1 MHTAGLL
8 HACKRWQ
15 PHPAYYR
22 HFTFCLR
29 LKGSG
34 ADFLVWY
41 HRQPILLPSHT
52 RPACVGCLTLLLWFL
67 LLINHWRR
75 RIDKYRPT
83 AQRDWW
89 KKEMKVKKKKSGCIF
104 TLEQSWQEMNA
115 FWLLTLTGM
124 VICGRWW
131 IQVSETAP
139 MLCVVNSVADWL
151 TVVRWGAKCCSDEQ
165 HPHHFL
171 SLSLSHS
178 LSFSPPTVV
187 IFPSTY
193 ESDSVVVVSIQY
205 PCPCETNVGK
215 TLSTLSCRIPV
226 IKMWRV
232 TFYFVLVLYFLLSW
246 NILDMPLLM
255 TML

>member
-1 MHTAGLL
+1 MYLVYRWLVTQVNSGEYLNCTRSHSMHTAGLL

-89 KKEMKVKKKKSGCIF
+89 KKEMKVKKKKK
-104 TLEQSWQEMNA
+104 
-115 FWLLTLTGM
+115 WLHLHFRTELTGNERPLASYLNRHGHM
-124 VICGRWW
+124 WTVMNTGQWN
-131 IQVSETAP
+131 SP
-139 MLCVVNSVADWL
+139 DVV
-151 TVVRWGAKCCSDEQ
+151 
-165 HPHHFL
+165 
-171 SLSLSHS
+171 
-178 LSFSPPTVV
+178 
-187 IFPSTY
+187 
-193 ESDSVVVVSIQY
+193 
-205 PCPCETNVGK
+205 
-215 TLSTLSCRIPV
+215 CR
-226 IKMWRV
+226 
-232 TFYFVLVLYFLLSW
+232 
-246 NILDMPLLM
+246 
-255 TML
+255 